1 MKLSFSKRESLILG
15 IGILLLV
22 LFFVFA
28 QFYYLTPLIGDLT
41 REQQTLNLEQKQLEI
56 TSQKNAVN
64 TNTTM
69 NDTKELQQMIPVKPL
84 EDQFILDLEKAET
97 LSNSQIKSMSFT
109 KDADANGGTNQ
120 ANQQNANGQA
130 NTAANQNGIKQNTAP
145 QNNANQN
152 NANQNQTNQGSA
164 NQANK
169 PASAAPSGLKKL
181 TVNLSIESPNY
192 AQIEKFI
199 GTLES
204 LKRIVVVESI
214 SYTGGQEITSLAQST
229 QPLSYNLT
237 VSAFYMPTLADLT
250 AQLPKIDAPAPANKQ
265 NPLSQFPDTSKSN

>member
-1 MKLSFSKRESLILG
+1 MKLRFSKRDSLILG
-15 IGILLLV
+15 IGILLL
-22 LFFVFA
+22 LLLFVFA
-28 QFYYLTPLIGDLT
+28 QFYYLTPLKGDLA
-41 REQQTLNLEQKQLEI
+41 RGQQTLNLEQKQLEI
-56 TSQKNAVN
+56 TSQKNAAN
-64 TNTTM
+64 TKTSM
-69 NDTKELQQMIPVKPL
+69 NDTKELQQRIPVKPL

-97 LSNSQIKSMSFT
+97 LSNSHIKSMSFT
-109 KDADANGGTNQ
+109 KDVDLNGGTNQ
-120 ANQQNANGQA
+120 ANQQNTNGQV
-130 NTAANQNGIKQNTAP
+130 NAATNQNGTKQNTAP

-152 NANQNQTNQGSA
+152 NANQNQS

-169 PASAAPSGLKKL
+169 PDSAAPSGLKKL
-181 TVNLSIESPNY
+181 TVNLSVESPSY
-192 AQIEKFI
+192 AQFEKFI

-214 SYTGGQEITSLAQST
+214 SYTGGQEITSLAQNA

>member
-28 QFYYLTPLIGDLT
+28 QFYYLTPLKGDLT